1 MFERQTDDFVTPQA
15 HHVTAAGSRHLPR
28 VGFLFNHEQA
38 HQIPHS
44 APILAALAAADLPL
58 ELHAFV
64 ATPGHM
70 AAIER
75 IIPPAL
81 IERIHVTM
89 TKPGLW
95 AGMAEKLTG
104 SALPLRRV
112 GTLVRHRKLFGAM
125 DILVAPE
132 TTSTLL
138 KTHLGLRHTR
148 LVYTQHGAGDRA
160 VGFKPVIRHFD
171 HVLIAGDKIRDRMK
185 EAGIVREGGY
195 SVVGYPKF
203 DAVPGGSRPRL
214 FANDRPTV
222 LYNPHFHPALSS
234 WYRDGLKVL
243 DFFAGNPR
251 FNLIFAP
258 HVMLFSRAL
267 HASGKPARLKRC
279 GRVPARYRNL
289 PNILIDEG
297 STLSV
302 DMTYTRAADIYLG
315 DASSQVYEFIATP
328 RPCLF
333 LNSEGADW
341 KRDPN
346 YTHWHLGDVLDG
358 PHELAS
364 RLATLH
370 VHEPI
375 HRLRQ
380 TRAFEATFGT
390 APFGGA
396 ERAASVLARL
406 AGLDTTHSF
415 TPFLSAAE

>member
-1 MFERQTDDFVTPQA
+1 MLERQTDDFVNPQA
-15 HHVTAAGSRHLPR
+15 HHITADGGRHLPR

-81 IERIHVTM
+81 MERIHVTK
-89 TKPGLW
+89 TEPALW
-95 AGMAEKLTG
+95 ANMTERLTG

-112 GTLVRHRKLFGAM
+112 SALVRHRKLFGTM

-138 KTHLGLRHTR
+138 KTHLGLKRTK

-160 VGFKPVIRHFD
+160 VGFKQVIRHFD
-171 HVLIAGDKIRDRMK
+171 HVLIAGEKIRDRMK
-185 EAGIVREGGY
+185 DAGIVREGGY

-203 DAVPGGSRPRL
+203 DTVPNGSRARL
-214 FANDRPTV
+214 FDNDNPTV

-234 WYRDGLKVL
+234 WYRDGIKVL
-243 DFFAGNPR
+243 DFFARNPG

-267 HASGKPARLKRC
+267 HASGKPARLRRS
-279 GRVPARYRNL
+279 GHVPAHYRNL
-289 PNILIDEG
+289 PNILVDEG
-297 STLSV
+297 SVRSV

-341 KRDPN
+341 QHDPN
-346 YTHWHLGDVLDG
+346 YAHWHLGDVLDG

-364 RLATLH
+364 RLAALQA
-370 VHEPI
+370 HEPLY
-375 HRLRQ
+375 RLRQ
-380 TRAFEATFGT
+380 ARAFEATFGT
-390 APFGGA
+390 SPFGGA

-406 AGLDTTHSF
+406 AGVDPAHSF